1 MSVNETTKSGY
12 VRSISPVKNKVADS
26 YKDDLFEQ
34 FSDLKSKLRS
44 GQRSILGNS
53 NRSTFRCRTSTEMF
67 NVLIQD
73 EANHSNNSLKI
84 FSEGFYDNDF
94 LLNDFMAECDLP
106 QALLET
112 QKNLQEVLRSVKKD
126 EEISVSGIK
135 KSKLKTP
142 TSVNCK

>member
-1 MSVNETTKSGY
+1 MEVE
-12 VRSISPVKNKVADS
+12 S

-44 GQRSILGNS
+44 GKRSILS

-73 EANHSNNSLKI
+73 DANHSNNSLKI
-84 FSEGFYDNDF
+84 LSEGFYENDF

-112 QKNLQEVLRSVKKD
+112 QKNLKEVLRSV
-126 EEISVSGIK
+126 
-135 KSKLKTP
+135 
-142 TSVNCK
+142 